1 MSNINKRNIIIFF
14 LLNLVRRFILFI
26 SVILDNY
33 GLLILANIIKLGLF
47 PFTHLILIFYKDLS
61 ISTFIILNI
70 CKLPYLII
78 VRLKIRSLLLLITII
93 YSLVRI
99 YIRNST
105 IIIITV
111 YRVVS
116 RVIMLNLHKLN
127 LEMYFIIRLLR
138 IFLCLIGNFEVV
150 SIYNLLRLPFR
161 LTFYIKMQF
170 LIRLT
175 LLNIR
180 WYVVRL
186 TLIILIIIKYI
197 TFRNNISK
205 IVFRLLVCNTLII

>member
-14 LLNLVRRFILFI
+14 LLNLVRRFILFL

-47 PFTHLILIFYKDLS
+47 PFTHLILIFYIDLS
-61 ISTFIILNI
+61 VSTFIILNI

-105 IIIITV
+105 ILIITV

-127 LEMYFIIRLLR
+127 LKIYFIIRLLR

-170 LIRLT
+170 IIRLT
-175 LLNIR
+175 LLSIR

-205 IVFRLLVCNTLII
+205 IVFRLLVCNTVII

>member
-93 YSLVRI
+93 YSLIRI

-127 LEMYFIIRLLR
+127 LEVYFIIRLLR

>member
-1 MSNINKRNIIIFF
+1 MGINKRNIIIFF

-78 VRLKIRSLLLLITII
+78 VRLKIRSLLLLIT
-93 YSLVRI
+93 RI

-127 LEMYFIIRLLR
+127 LEVYFIIRLLR

-150 SIYNLLRLPFR
+150 SIY
-161 LTFYIKMQF
+161 
-170 LIRLT
+170 
-175 LLNIR
+175 
-180 WYVVRL
+180 
-186 TLIILIIIKYI
+186 
-197 TFRNNISK
+197 
-205 IVFRLLVCNTLII
+205 

>member
-93 YSLVRI
+93 YSLIRI